1 MSFFSL
7 LESFFFVSLGLS
19 FLLILLMVYH
29 FKKKTDTL
37 EKRIE
42 TLTDIT
48 KTLVTNYDN
57 RSIHASESN
66 TSFIDSIPQMPKNE
80 MNLPNQSSKDWNPVY
95 KNIVVSET
103 ILDKPGILHYQ
114 VDGNAELDDIYSF
127 TSSSSTQESVQEQE
141 AEDLESVDLDVI
153 GNNSIQS
160 SSTHTSS
167 TEQLLSTTVLLD
179 RDPTEPNETI
189 QVTKLEDSTNGLIAV
204 HESDLLESV
213 TLDDE
218 PDEIETVAESV
229 LTEDPD
235 TEENTTKDTNV
246 LPHTKKSLQKM
257 NVQMLK
263 TMAIRDGLC
272 NEPGKMKK
280 GELVQLILNN
290 QLSTSS

>member
-66 TSFIDSIPQMPKNE
+66 TSFIDMPKND
-80 MNLPNQSSKDWNPVY
+80 MNLPNQSSQFLPQDWNPVY
-95 KNIVVSET
+95 KNIVVSES
-103 ILDKPGILHYQ
+103 ILDKPGILQYQ
-114 VDGNAELDDIYSF
+114 VDGNAELDDVHSF
-127 TSSSSTQESVQEQE
+127 TSSSSTQESIQEQD

-153 GNNSIQS
+153 GNDSIQS

-167 TEQLLSTTVLLD
+167 IEQLLSPTVLLD

-189 QVTKLEDSTNGLIAV
+189 QVTKLETTTTGLIIV
-204 HESDLLESV
+204 DESDLLESV
-213 TLDDE
+213 TLEDE

-235 TEENTTKDTNV
+235 TEKNTTKDTSV

>member
-114 VDGNAELDDIYSF
+114 VDGNAELDDIHSF

-189 QVTKLEDSTNGLIAV
+189 QVTKLEDSTNGLIV
-204 HESDLLESV
+204 IHEPDLLESV

>member
-66 TSFIDSIPQMPKNE
+66 TSFIDMPKND
-80 MNLPNQSSKDWNPVY
+80 MNLPNQSSQFLPQDWNPVY

-114 VDGNAELDDIYSF
+114 VDGNAELDDVHSF
-127 TSSSSTQESVQEQE
+127 TSSSSTQESVQEQD

-153 GNNSIQS
+153 GNDSIQS

-167 TEQLLSTTVLLD
+167 TEQLLSPTVLLD

-189 QVTKLEDSTNGLIAV
+189 QVTKLETSTNGLIIV

-213 TLDDE
+213 TLEDE

-235 TEENTTKDTNV
+235 TEKNTTKDTSV
-246 LPHTKKSLQKM
+246 LPHTKKSLQKI

-263 TMAIRDGLC
+263 TMVIRDGLC
-272 NEPGKMKK
+272 SDPGKMKK
-280 GELVQLILNN
+280 GELVQLILNS

>member
-66 TSFIDSIPQMPKNE
+66 TSFIDMPKND
-80 MNLPNQSSKDWNPVY
+80 MNLPNQSSQFLPQDWNPVY
-95 KNIVVSET
+95 KNIVVSES

-114 VDGNAELDDIYSF
+114 VDGNAELDDVHSF
-127 TSSSSTQESVQEQE
+127 TSSSSTQESIQEQD

-153 GNNSIQS
+153 GNDSIQS

-167 TEQLLSTTVLLD
+167 IEQLLSPTVLLD

-189 QVTKLEDSTNGLIAV
+189 HVTKLETTTTGLIIV
-204 HESDLLESV
+204 DESDLLESV
-213 TLDDE
+213 TLEDE

-235 TEENTTKDTNV
+235 TEKNTTKDTSV

>member
-80 MNLPNQSSKDWNPVY
+80 MNLPNQLSKDWNPVY

-114 VDGNAELDDIYSF
+114 VDGNAELDDIHSF

>member
-66 TSFIDSIPQMPKNE
+66 TSFIDMPKND
-80 MNLPNQSSKDWNPVY
+80 MNLPNQSSQFLPQDWNPVY

-114 VDGNAELDDIYSF
+114 VDGNAELDDVHSF
-127 TSSSSTQESVQEQE
+127 TSSSSTQESIQEQD

-153 GNNSIQS
+153 GNVSIQS

-167 TEQLLSTTVLLD
+167 TEQLLSPTVLLD

-189 QVTKLEDSTNGLIAV
+189 QVTKLETSTNGLIIV
-204 HESDLLESV
+204 NESDLLESV
-213 TLDDE
+213 TLEDE

-235 TEENTTKDTNV
+235 TEKNTTKDTSV
-246 LPHTKKSLQKM
+246 LPHTKKSLQKI

-263 TMAIRDGLC
+263 IMVIRDGLC
-272 NEPGKMKK
+272 SDPGKMKK
-280 GELVQLILNN
+280 GELVKLILNS